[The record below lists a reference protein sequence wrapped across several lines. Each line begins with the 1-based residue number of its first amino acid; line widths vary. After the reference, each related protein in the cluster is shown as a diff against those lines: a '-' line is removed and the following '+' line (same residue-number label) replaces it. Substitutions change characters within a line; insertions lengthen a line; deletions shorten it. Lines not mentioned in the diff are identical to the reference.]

1 MTLPS
6 PNTESERFRG
16 RPLLIV
22 LENYVLAAIGVLPK
36 DAEQRLTQ
44 LVKSVFGGDDD
55 WKKTVR
61 QQLEL
66 AEGIDDSF
74 RELWNRNQSIA
85 QQDGIELHPVQFA
98 KAVVDT
104 NFAHLIEPAERQ

>member
-1 MTLPS
+1 MLPS
-6 PNTESERFRG
+6 PNAEPDRYRG

-36 DAEQRLTQ
+36 EADQRLAQ

-66 AEGIDDSF
+66 SDEIDDSF
-74 RELWNRNQSIA
+74 RELWNRNQAIA
-85 QQDGIELHPVQFA
+85 KQNGIELHPVQFA
-98 KAVVDT
+98 KEVVDT
-104 NFAHLIEPAERQ
+104 NFADLIGPAPKQ

>member
-1 MTLPS
+1 MLPS
-6 PNTESERFRG
+6 PNAEPDRYRG

-36 DAEQRLTQ
+36 NADQRLSQ

-61 QQLEL
+61 KHLEL
-66 AEGIDDSF
+66 SDAIDGSF
-74 RELWNRNQSIA
+74 RELWDRNQAIA
-85 QQDGIELHPVQFA
+85 RQNGTELNPVQFA
-98 KAVVDT
+98 KMVVDT
-104 NFAHLIEPAERQ
+104 NFAELIEPAPKQ

>member
-1 MTLPS
+1 MLPS
-6 PNTESERFRG
+6 PSAEPDRYRG

-22 LENYVLAAIGVLPK
+22 LENYVLAAIGVLPA

-55 WKKTVR
+55 WKRTVR

-66 AEGIDDSF
+66 DGDIDGSF
-74 RELWNRNQSIA
+74 RELWDRNRAIA
-85 QQDGIELHPVQFA
+85 KQNGIELHPVQFA
-98 KAVVDT
+98 KMVVDT
-104 NFAHLIEPAERQ
+104 NFAELIDPIGE

>member
-1 MTLPS
+1 MLPS
-6 PNTESERFRG
+6 PHAEPDRYRG

-36 DAEQRLTQ
+36 DADQRLAQ

-61 QQLEL
+61 QQLQL
-66 AEGIDDSF
+66 SDAIDDSF
-74 RELWNRNQSIA
+74 RELWDRNQA
-85 QQDGIELHPVQFA
+85 VARQDGLELTPVQFA
-98 KAVVDT
+98 KMVVDT
-104 NFAHLIEPAERQ
+104 NFAELIESAPKQ

>member
-6 PNTESERFRG
+6 PNSEPERYQG

-44 LVKSVFGGDDD
+44 LVRSVFGGDDD

-61 QQLEL
+61 QQLDL
-66 AEGIDDSF
+66 SAEIDESF
-74 RELWNRNQSIA
+74 RELWQRNQAIA
-85 QQDGIELHPVQFA
+85 RQDGIELHPVQFA

-104 NFAHLIEPAERQ
+104 NFAQLINSADKQ